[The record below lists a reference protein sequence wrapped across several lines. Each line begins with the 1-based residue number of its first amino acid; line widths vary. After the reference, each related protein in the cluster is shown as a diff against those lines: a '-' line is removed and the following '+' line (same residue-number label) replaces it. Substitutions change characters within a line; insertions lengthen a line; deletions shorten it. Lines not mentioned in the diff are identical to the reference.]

1 MKHMYMCS
9 KNNGSMAKSTAI
21 IQEKE
26 VTDQDIN
33 DLSTQ
38 ILNAFCYILNKAEDA
53 DKDVYDRMM
62 ARSSQDLIDEI
73 TEMIEDRRQK

>member
-9 KNNGSMAKSTAI
+9 KNNGAMAKNTAI
-21 IQEKE
+21 LQEKE

-38 ILNAFCYILNKAEDA
+38 ILTAFCYILNKAEDA
-53 DKDVYDRMM
+53 DKDVYDKMM
-62 ARSSQDLIDEI
+62 ARRSQELIDDI
-73 TEMIEDRRQK
+73 TEIIEDRR

>member
-9 KNNGSMAKSTAI
+9 KNNGAMSKNTAI

-26 VTDQDIN
+26 VTDRDIN
-33 DLSTQ
+33 DLSSQ
-38 ILNAFCYILNKAEDA
+38 ILTAFCYILNKAEDA

-62 ARSSQDLIDEI
+62 ALRSQELIDYI
-73 TEMIEDRRQK
+73 TEIIEDRR

>member
-9 KNNGSMAKSTAI
+9 KNNGAMAKNTAI

-26 VTDQDIN
+26 VTDRDIN

-38 ILNAFCYILNKAEDA
+38 ILTAFCYILNKAEDA
-53 DKDVYDRMM
+53 DKEVYDKMM

-73 TEMIEDRRQK
+73 TEIIEDRR

>member
-1 MKHMYMCS
+1 MYMCS
-9 KNNGSMAKSTAI
+9 KNNGAMAKNTAI

-33 DLSTQ
+33 DLSAQ
-38 ILNAFCYILNKAEDA
+38 ILTEFCYILNKAEDA

-62 ARSSQDLIDEI
+62 ARSSQHLIDYI
-73 TEMIEDRRQK
+73 TEIIEDRR